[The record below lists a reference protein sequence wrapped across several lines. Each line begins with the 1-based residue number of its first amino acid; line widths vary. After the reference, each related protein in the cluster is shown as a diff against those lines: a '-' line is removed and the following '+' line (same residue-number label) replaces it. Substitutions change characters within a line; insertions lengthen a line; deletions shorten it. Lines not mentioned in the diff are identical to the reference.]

1 MCSEATIL
9 EVFNALS
16 PKCMVSIY
24 VAIPLVS
31 QPLWNV
37 LLPLYIWSEHA
48 KQAWLQ
54 SPHSWSVFSL
64 FESKVFV

>member
-48 KQAWLQ
+48 KQA
-54 SPHSWSVFSL
+54 
-64 FESKVFV
+64 